1 MKTIIIDD
9 IKCELDM
16 AQVFSRLHVAEDSE
30 YAGAARDLAAQATAV
45 ARPKVILGEAYVDE
59 RGEDFVVVGG
69 TRFKSRVMSVNL
81 DGVYRVF
88 PYVATCGT
96 ELAAWAASLDDML
109 ATWWA
114 DTLMLMALASPRA
127 ALAKRVEEEF
137 RPGKT
142 NTMNPGSLEDWPLEE
157 QRPLFSLLGDVE
169 GAIGVKLTDSCLM
182 VPAKSV
188 SGVIF
193 PSETS
198 YENCQ
203 LCPRETC
210 PGRRAPYDKNLY
222 DRKYQKR

>member
-1 MKTIIIDD
+1 MKTIVIDD

-16 AQVFSRLHVAEDSE
+16 AQLFARLHVSEDSD
-30 YAGAARDLAAQATAV
+30 YARPVRDLAAQAMAI
-45 ARPKVILGEAYVDE
+45 ARPRVILGEAYVDE
-59 RGEDFVVVGG
+59 RGDDFVVVAGA
-69 TRFKSRVMSVNL
+69 RFRSRVMSVNL

-88 PYVATCGT
+88 PYVATCGV

-114 DTLMLMALASPRA
+114 DGIMLA
-127 ALAKRVEEEF
+127 ALQPARTALMKRVEEEF
-137 RPGKT
+137 RPGRT

-157 QRPLFSLLGDVE
+157 QRPLFSLFGDVE

-193 PSETS
+193 PSETG

-203 LCPRETC
+203 LCPREVC
-210 PGRRAPYDKNLY
+210 PGRRAPYDKGLFE
-222 DRKYQKR
+222 RKYKKG